1 MWQVFMEIDA
11 KQIHIDI
18 YKTPSNIYEE
28 DQSQMLDWVL
38 NESLDGAEYYFRF
51 ISYSFRIIKTFSLGI
66 VAKFRF

>member
-1 MWQVFMEIDA
+1 
-11 KQIHIDI
+11 
-18 YKTPSNIYEE
+18 
-28 DQSQMLDWVL
+28 MLDWVL